1 MGIHICGLEITN
13 MKFKQ
18 WLEIGIGK
26 RDASFDAFYEFASN
40 DLTYPWKKS
49 FDKQVAYLM
58 IHHTNEGHLE
68 VLRDAYFA
76 YMTVWL

>member
-1 MGIHICGLEITN
+1 

-40 DLTYPWKKS
+40 DVTYPWKNHSRSKS
-49 FDKQVAYLM
+49 H
-58 IHHTNEGHLE
+58 I
-68 VLRDAYFA
+68 
-76 YMTVWL
+76 

>member
-1 MGIHICGLEITN
+1 

-26 RDASFDAFYEFASN
+26 RNASFDAFHEFASN

-58 IHHTNEGHLE
+58 INHTNEGHLE
-68 VLRDAYFA
+68 VLRDAYFE
-76 YMTVWL
+76 YLTVWL

>member
-1 MGIHICGLEITN
+1 

-26 RDASFDAFYEFASN
+26 HNASFDAFYDFASN

-49 FDKQVAYLM
+49 FDKQVADLT
-58 IHHTNEGHLE
+58 IHHTYEGQLE
-68 VLRDAYFA
+68 VLPDAYFE
-76 YMTVWL
+76 YLTVWL